1 MLRMAKKK
9 NYCDLSRKIALVT
22 GSGRGI
28 GKGIALALARAG
40 ADVVLCDINKESA
53 DETCREIIEM
63 GRKSLSFKID
73 LRNKD
78 EIINMIEKIVENF
91 GRIDVAFNNSGTTGF
106 SASQLTS
113 SEDIEED
120 IFKKLFESYLLSYFL
135 CCQVEAKVM
144 IKQNFGKI
152 ICISSV
158 AGTRVP
164 KGLKGMAPYCAFKAG
179 VTHMVKALAYE
190 WAKYNVI
197 VNSISPGY
205 TITPNNIA
213 IIPLREK
220 MYIEQTPL
228 GRIGLVEDLEGMA
241 VFLASDSSNFI
252 TGQDLI
258 VDGGLII

>member
-1 MLRMAKKK
+1 MIKKK
-9 NYCDLSRKIALVT
+9 NYCDLSQKTALVT

-40 ADVVLCDINKESA
+40 ADVAVCDINKESA
-53 DETCREIIEM
+53 DETCKEIVEM
-63 GRKSLSFKID
+63 GRKSFSIKID
-73 LRNKD
+73 LRNKV
-78 EIINMIEKIVENF
+78 EIIDMINKIVNKF
-91 GRIDVAFNNSGTTGF
+91 KRIDIAFNNSGTTGF
-106 SASQLTS
+106 SASQLTT
-113 SEDIEED
+113 SEDIEEE

-135 CCQVEAKVM
+135 CCQAEAKVM

-179 VTHMVKALAYE
+179 IDQMVKAMAYE
-190 WAKYNVI
+190 WAQYNI
-197 VNSISPGY
+197 RVNSISPGY

-213 IIPLREK
+213 VIPLREK

-228 GRIGLVEDLEGMA
+228 GRVGLVEDLEGMA

-258 VDGGLII
+258 VDGGLTI

>member
-1 MLRMAKKK
+1 MLNNR
-9 NYCDLSRKIALVT
+9 NYCDLTGKIALVT

-28 GKGIALALARAG
+28 GKGIALALAQAG
-40 ADVVLCDINKESA
+40 ADVIVCDINKETVG
-53 DETCREIIEM
+53 ETCKEIMET
-63 GRKSLSFKID
+63 GRKSFSFKID
-73 LRNKD
+73 LRNKV
-78 EIINMIEKIVENF
+78 EIIDVINKIINKF
-91 GRIDVAFNNSGTTGF
+91 GRIDIAFNNSGTVGF
-106 SASQLTS
+106 SASQLTA
-113 SEDIEED
+113 SEDIEEQA
-120 IFKKLFESYLLSYFL
+120 FKELFNSYLLSYFL

-164 KGLKGMAPYCAFKAG
+164 KGLKGMAPYCALKAG
-179 VTHMVKALAYE
+179 VSQMVKALAYE
-190 WAKYNVI
+190 WAKYNI
-197 VNSISPGY
+197 RVNSISPGY

-213 IIPLREK
+213 VIPQREK

-252 TGQDLI
+252 TGQDLV
-258 VDGGLII
+258 VDGGLTI